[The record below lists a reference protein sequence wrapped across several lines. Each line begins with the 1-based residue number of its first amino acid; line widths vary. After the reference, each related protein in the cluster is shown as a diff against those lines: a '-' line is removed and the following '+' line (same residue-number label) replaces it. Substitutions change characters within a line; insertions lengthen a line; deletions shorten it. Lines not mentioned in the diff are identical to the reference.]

1 MFSTLLYNRMPQ
13 EQLKFALVVIRVMI
27 LCKLVWGRSRF
38 PKHCQ
43 QDLSTFYLKYTFF
56 WSFIF
61 TVLYKILWH
70 SGLVI
75 EGANLSSWYGFLFS
89 LYMSLEMYAPVH
101 CLLRRY
107 KMAGRPVPLHTWHL
121 LTKDLCSVFPR
132 VDVALYECVK
142 EPTE

>member
-43 QDLSTFYLKYTFF
+43 QDHVY
-56 WSFIF
+56 
-61 TVLYKILWH
+61 
-70 SGLVI
+70 
-75 EGANLSSWYGFLFS
+75 FLFEIHVFLKFYFHSS
-89 LYMSLEMYAPVH
+89 LHNSLTFRSGNWGGQFIELIWFSLFPLHIEMYAPVH

-121 LTKDLCSVFPR
+121 LTKDLCPVFPR